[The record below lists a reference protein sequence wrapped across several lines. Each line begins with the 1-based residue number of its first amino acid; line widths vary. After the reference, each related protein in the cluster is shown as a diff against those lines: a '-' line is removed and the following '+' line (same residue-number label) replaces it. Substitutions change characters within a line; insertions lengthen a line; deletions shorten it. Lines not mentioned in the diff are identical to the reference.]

1 MSAGSGTWQTP
12 LFAGAWGAGGFGLGC
27 LLVGLGAAH
36 GASLLF
42 LALLSSAGYAG
53 LLDLHHR
60 LAPAPALGEGR
71 FRFTADLIRAAVLFA
86 GAWAFATAW
95 RPAAPSGAAFFDT
108 PLVGYRVE
116 IAIAGA
122 FAVSLLVR
130 LMRFW
135 RPRLPAWL
143 LVQGA
148 LFWVSPFYG
157 FFSAPIFAAMGL
169 SGLGPM
175 RESPDLALVAA
186 AMLIAEWCGWGVALW
201 FTAPIRAGRR

>member
-116 IAIAGA
+116 IAIAG
-122 FAVSLLVR
+122 VSN
-130 LMRFW
+130 
-135 RPRLPAWL
+135 
-143 LVQGA
+143 GA
-148 LFWVSPFYG
+148 EKGPLIGTEEEPLIPG
-157 FFSAPIFAAMGL
+157 CRAAM
-169 SGLGPM
+169 
-175 RESPDLALVAA
+175 R
-186 AMLIAEWCGWGVALW
+186 VALS
-201 FTAPIRAGRR
+201 